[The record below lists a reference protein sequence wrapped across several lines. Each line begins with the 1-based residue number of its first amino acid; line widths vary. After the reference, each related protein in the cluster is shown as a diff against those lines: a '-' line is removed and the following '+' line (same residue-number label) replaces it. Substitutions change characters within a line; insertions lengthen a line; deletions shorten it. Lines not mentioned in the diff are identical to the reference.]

1 MRKTIVYKRIISL
14 FCAVILIIPTTSIA
28 LAMDTAMESFSKESE
43 FIYPETIELNDEKKV
58 VTLETNNL
66 NIENKTLIKTDF
78 EAIYADDT
86 NQYYEYIDELQ
97 VLPVEKEV
105 IAFDKTT
112 NIEVTF
118 QNLDLP
124 KEIVEE
130 LQKRQLQ
137 LDDGITK
144 EITLFM
150 PRKSST
156 RSNSETTYYTYKGQ
170 SFYDYTIYELDD
182 FTPFTVAKKGKSAS
196 EFAHAIKTGVLVTVG
211 FDKTVSGY
219 AAGYTIF
226 EEFLNFFGVTTVYPT
241 SDDVIE
247 MSHYFD
253 HYTKLTYMEVP
264 TSVGTS
270 WYCGNIAQKMKMK
283 KVQTRQKYQIKNSAG
298 EYVNKERKAYKTL
311 SGELSSPNYQS
322 PKEIVYKL
330 LYNKNPQDY
339 KTNRE
344 NVKYAVPDTNISIGF

>member
-1 MRKTIVYKRIISL
+1 MKRIISL
-14 FCAVILIIPTTSIA
+14 FCIAIFIISTTGTAFAMATDRESI
-28 LAMDTAMESFSKESE
+28 SKGSE
-43 FIYPETIELNDEKKV
+43 FIYPETIELNDENEI
-58 VTLETNNL
+58 VTLENNNL
-66 NIENKTLIKTDF
+66 HEKKTLIKTDF

-86 NQYYEYIDELQ
+86 NQYYEYIDETQ

-105 IAFDKTT
+105 LEFDKTT

-124 KEIVEE
+124 KEVIEE

-150 PRKSST
+150 PRKGIT
-156 RSNSETTYYTYKGQ
+156 RNTSGPEYYSYKGQ
-170 SFYDYTIYELDD
+170 SFYDYTLYELND
-182 FTPFTVAKKGKSAS
+182 FTRYIVVKKGTSAS
-196 EFAHAIKTGVLVTVG
+196 DFAHALKTGLLTAAG
-211 FDKTVSGY
+211 FSKTVSGY

-226 EEFLNFFGVTTVYPT
+226 EEFLNFFGVKTVYPT
-241 SDDVIE
+241 PDDCVE

-253 HYTKLTYMEVP
+253 HYTKLTYMKVP
-264 TSVGTS
+264 SPTGTT

-283 KVQTRQKYQIKNSAG
+283 QVEIRQKYEIKNSAG
-298 EYVNKERKAYKTL
+298 EYEKRAKETTKDL
-311 SGELSSPNYQS
+311 SGELASPNFKS

-344 NVKYAVPDTNISIGF
+344 YVKYSIPDTNISIGF